1 MSLARRQTTTDEKVG
16 AARASADARAAI
28 GRLIEP
34 TDRRWGQRL
43 PLSIFMRR

>member
-1 MSLARRQTTTDEKVG
+1 MSLARRQTTTDENVG
-16 AARASADARAAI
+16 AALRAAI